1 MSNSA
6 QTNGSAI
13 WKDRLDG
20 MLAATF
26 RVFFPNDT
34 AYEVAC
40 EPKLTCTTDMFSF
53 KAYLLRWLAAT
64 TKVAPYTY
72 DIILPKLRTSAIA
85 AAKQCNGGNNG
96 RTCGLSWT
104 SGTWDGTA
112 GVGQEMGAMSA
123 VFVNLLPL
131 QTIKPPVTNSTGG
144 TSVGNPNA
152 GMGSTE
158 TFDTKLDPVTRAD
171 RIGASFVTAALVIGA
186 CGMFGV
192 MST

>member
-1 MSNSA
+1 M
-6 QTNGSAI
+6 
-13 WKDRLDG
+13 DG
-20 MLAATF
+20 LLEATF

-53 KAYLLRWLAAT
+53 KAYLLRWLASV

-72 DIILPKLRTSAIA
+72 DLILPKLRASAIA
-85 AAKQCNGGNNG
+85 AAKQCSGGENG

-104 SGTWDGTA
+104 SGQWDGTM

-123 VFVNLLPL
+123 IFVNLLPL
-131 QTIKPPVTNSTGG
+131 KAVKPPVTNSTGG
-144 TSVGNPNA
+144 TSVGNPSA
-152 GMGSTE
+152 G
-158 TFDTKLDPVTRAD
+158 TKAPMEVNPNSDPATKAD
-171 RIGASFVTAALVIGA
+171 KVGAGILTTVILLAACV
-186 CGMFGV
+186 MFGW